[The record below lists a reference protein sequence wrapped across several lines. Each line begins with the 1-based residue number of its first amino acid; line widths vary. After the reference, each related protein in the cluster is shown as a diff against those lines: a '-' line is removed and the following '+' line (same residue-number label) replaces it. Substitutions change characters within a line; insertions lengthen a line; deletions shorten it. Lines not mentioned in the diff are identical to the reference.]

1 MKAVN
6 RAYTKFRTLPMPLQV
21 AGGAV
26 SIFLLYKTYKLLFK
40 NAQEQSNQQI
50 ANQSAKELAEYLK
63 NTKLSYPISQYDAMA
78 NQIYEGTKYGIGDN
92 YPMVSKTLRMMKN
105 NADVAKLIQ
114 AYGARQN
121 YVFGIPVGEKKDLFT
136 NVRSELGSNFG
147 FFSGHITDINDDWAK
162 KGIKY
167 KL

>member
-1 MKAVN
+1 MKA
-6 RAYTKFRTLPMPLQV
+6 AYNKFRTLPMPVQV

-26 SIFLLYKTYKLLFK
+26 GLFLLYKTYKLIFK
-40 NAQEQSNQQI
+40 NEQETSN
-50 ANQSAKELAEYLK
+50 ANIKKESDKELAEFMK
-63 NTKLSYPISQYDAMA
+63 NYKLSYPLSQYESAA

-92 YPMVSKTLRMMKN
+92 YPMVSKVLQSMKN
-105 NADVAKLIQ
+105 NADVAKLIGV
-114 AYGARQN
+114 YGSRQN

-147 FFSGHITDINDDWAK
+147 FFSGHISNINDNWAK